1 MNMFARLVLALKGL
15 LGHKA
20 PSAAVTANP
29 VYKYIGTNSYHD
41 FPSGVLLLAAKNRRQ
56 EQEIWLLKRKLE
68 SAQYSV
74 RVNGDIARDA
84 HRDINDLAKAL
95 KKSGKRNGKLSVK
108 NHELLISLAET
119 EAQVKRLQRWA
130 K

>member
-15 LGHKA
+15 LGQKA
-20 PSAAVTANP
+20 PSAAVTATP
-29 VYKYIGTNSYHD
+29 VYKFIGANSYHD
-41 FPSGVLLLAAKNRRQ
+41 FPYGLLLLAAKNRRM
-56 EQEIWLLKRKLE
+56 EQEIWMLKHKLE
-68 SAQYSV
+68 ASQASV